1 MLIQVERCSRG
12 GQAFNIEAVSRKVEM
27 YISTLFLFSLSFN
40 ISFYYFLQL
49 KREGSPLLLILK
61 ASGLLPV
68 LLFSGS
74 SSLSFI

>member
-1 MLIQVERCSRG
+1 
-12 GQAFNIEAVSRKVEM
+12 M